1 MNNMRRVVFEILQ
14 DIEGIKPKI
23 ETKNSNSLKEMKATM
38 SVCLTE
44 LSEITNKKFGRWRQ
58 LKTTKI
64 SKYEKI
70 AYTLAHKY
78 IKYLPQTDK
87 REAFD
92 ELVSAGM
99 EGIMQGLTSFTP
111 GYKTQV
117 STFVYGRAQFAIQ
130 KQFHAMKKHHTK
142 YISLNAKIDDSHE
155 DTADFQT
162 IMASA
167 FDVEEYVEQKIQHQ
181 MLRKALADLPAE
193 YRRVA
198 MMCSEFSVNQVARR
212 TNKPIKEVNSILGQ
226 LKDRINN
233 IKATSC

>member
-1 MNNMRRVVFEILQ
+1 MNHIRRVVFEILQ
-14 DIEGIKPKI
+14 DFEGIRPKI
-23 ETKNSNSLKEMKATM
+23 ESKNSNSLKEVKATVN
-38 SVCLTE
+38 VCLTE
-44 LSEITNKKFGRWRQ
+44 LSEITNKTVGRWRQ
-58 LKTTKI
+58 LKDDKI

-87 REAFD
+87 KEAFR

-111 GYKTQV
+111 GYNTQV

-130 KQFHAMKKHHTK
+130 KQFNAMKKHYAKH
-142 YISLNAKIDDSHE
+142 ISLNAKMDESNE

-181 MLRKALADLPAE
+181 LLRKALANLPKE
-193 YRRVA
+193 YRRIA
-198 MMCSEFSVNQVARR
+198 MMCSELTVSQVAKRI
-212 TNKPIKEVNSILGQ
+212 NKPVKEINSILSH
-226 LKDRINN
+226 LKKHMDNAAVR
-233 IKATSC
+233 C